1 MWSEWSILSVLPA
14 LDAAALAWFLVLWT
28 GYNVAVDRILRRP
41 VGLNQH
47 MHLVRQGWMGAL
59 LRRDD
64 RVIDAILMG
73 HLIHSVSFFAS
84 TTMLLVAAL
93 VGILAAVNQ
102 AFVAVMSLTFTV
114 TTSLPL
120 FELKLVLLAG
130 IFVYAFF
137 KFTWALR
144 QYNYACALIGSMPTH
159 VTLERRSNLAEP
171 SSRVLTL
178 AVTNFN
184 GGLRAYTSPSPCSPG
199 SSIRCC
205 SSPSPPGW
213 FWCWSGGSCGPG
225 PSMPSAPSPSSIAM
239 VKALLPT
246 A

>member
-1 MWSEWSILSVLPA
+1 MSSEGSILSVLPA
-14 LDAAALAWFLVLWT
+14 LDAFALAWFLLVWG
-28 GYNVAVDRILRRP
+28 GYNLIVDRWLRRP

-47 MHLVRQGWMGAL
+47 MHQVRLSWMGAL

-102 AFVAVMSLTFTV
+102 AFLAVMSLTFTV
-114 TTSLPL
+114 PTSRAL
-120 FELKLVLLAG
+120 FEVKLLLLAG

-144 QYNYACALIGSMPTH
+144 QYNYACALIGAMPTH
-159 VTLERRSNLAEP
+159 VAMERRTRLAEP

-184 GGLRAYTSPSPCSPG
+184 GGLRAYYFALAVLSWLVHPLLFIAVSTWVGLVLVRRQLRSRTFHA
-199 SSIRCC
+199 IRTFNEFNRD
-205 SSPSPPGW
+205 G
-213 FWCWSGGSCGPG
+213 
-225 PSMPSAPSPSSIAM
+225 
-239 VKALLPT
+239 
-246 A
+246 

>member
-1 MWSEWSILSVLPA
+1 MSSEGSVLSVLPA
-14 LDAAALAWFLVLWT
+14 LDALALAWFLLLWA
-28 GYNVAVDRILRRP
+28 GYNLIVDRLLRRP

-47 MHLVRQGWMGAL
+47 MHLVRQAWMGAL
-59 LRRDD
+59 LRRDE
-64 RVIDAILMG
+64 RVLDAILMG

-102 AFVAVMSLTFTV
+102 AFDAVMSLTFTV
-114 TTSLPL
+114 ATSRAL
-120 FELKLVLLAG
+120 FELKLLLLAG

-144 QYNYACALIGSMPTH
+144 QYNYACALIGAVPTH
-159 VTLERRSNLAEP
+159 VAIERRSQLAEP

-184 GGLRAYTSPSPCSPG
+184 GGLRAYYFALAVLSWLVHPLLFIAVSTWVALVLVRRQVRSRTLHA
-199 SSIRCC
+199 IRTFNE
-205 SSPSPPGW
+205 SNRDG
-213 FWCWSGGSCGPG
+213 
-225 PSMPSAPSPSSIAM
+225 
-239 VKALLPT
+239 
-246 A
+246 